1 MLLAALSQVAFI
13 EGGWA
18 LPTTSVIS
26 LLTHFP
32 SGLPGAI
39 RHSSPQSHVL
49 WLASASGSQFPAS
62 SDPLPAGSI
71 PPEV

>member
-1 MLLAALSQVAFI
+1 MLLAALSQVPFI

-18 LPTTSVIS
+18 LPATSVIS

-32 SGLPGAI
+32 SGLPCAI
-39 RHSSPQSHVL
+39 RHSSPRSHVL